1 MLKEQEEV
9 FKKSLGREFAKYVLG
24 KVTIEIEDVEPKYSP
39 SAVYTNPPTKYKLPN
54 VTILV
59 YNAITNTTFTYHS
72 KDAYMN
78 YFICMHTTEMIAK
91 DILKEYRKYVYAL
104 FYKKPN
110 KDSNTMVL
118 QA

>member
-24 KVTIEIEDVEPKYSP
+24 KVTVEIEDLSEKFSTIDTLRLGYKTKQLPK
-39 SAVYTNPPTKYKLPN
+39 

-59 YNAITNTTFTYHS
+59 YNAITNTTFTYNS
-72 KDAYMN
+72 STIYMD
-78 YFICMHTTEMIAK
+78 YFIAMHTTEMIARN
-91 DILKEYRKYVYAL
+91 ILKEYRKYVYAL

-118 QA
+118 Q